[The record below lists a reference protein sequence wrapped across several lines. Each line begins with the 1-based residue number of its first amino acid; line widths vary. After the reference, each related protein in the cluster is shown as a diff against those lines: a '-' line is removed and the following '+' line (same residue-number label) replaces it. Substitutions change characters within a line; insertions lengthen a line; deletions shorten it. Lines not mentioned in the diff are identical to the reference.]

1 MSSLTGNLI
10 SSTYQ
15 SILKITTNNT
25 ASANLNNVTDGL
37 GNATGLYVSTAGIA
51 ISGTFAVSG
60 STIMSGS
67 TTVIGTLAATSSNA
81 VSASYALSASYAVSA
96 SRAVTSS
103 YAITSSYAATANNAN
118 LLDGLDS
125 TAFLVSSGS
134 NSFVGDQIISGSI
147 IPGGLV
153 YDLGTIDAP
162 WRDLYVST
170 GSIKFTSNGVVVS
183 SLGVGTDGTQITG
196 SLAVSSSIL
205 LQNGSNR
212 NTTIKARSGSSGG
225 LLLSSTGS
233 IYLAVT
239 GASTSFIG
247 YNPERDQISNI
258 GLGINSRTVN
268 NGAGSVTI
276 GGPANGSRGGALS
289 LLNTATSAEWLI
301 GNDSNSDLLI
311 GAVGLFVDNSIL
323 FKYKD
328 TETDPGYNI
337 AFSGSGIIPGE
348 TGSYD
353 LGSIDYPWRD
363 LYVSTGSIKFT
374 NNGTVVSTLGA
385 DTNGTQMT
393 GSLSLSGSIVIS
405 PAGGF
410 YKASITAYSGSS
422 INASGLKIAS
432 TGSQISI
439 FSTGSSAAKAIFL
452 GIDPRPVVGQPVP
465 TNASVAINTY
475 YNEYGPGSL
484 MIGGPVDNSRGGLL
498 GFHNHGF
505 NTEWTISQTDDST
518 NNLILQV
525 NGYAA
530 SETSEL
536 LFKPADFGS
545 NTYNV
550 KVNQYGILPEPTESG
565 NNYNLGSEAATWN
578 NTYTNNL
585 NLTPQSQPAD
595 PIPGQIYFDTGNSH
609 FYGWNGTTW
618 KQLDN

>member
-10 SSTYQ
+10 SNTYQ
-15 SILKITTNNT
+15 GLLKTSGSSAITST
-25 ASANLNNVTDGL
+25 LIPITDGL
-37 GNATGLYVSTAGIA
+37 GNNTALSLSTETGSIDGDLIVTGVIHGIA
-51 ISGTFAVSG
+51 TQAVTASYAITASYLSGSITNAVS
-60 STIMSGS
+60 SSY
-67 TTVIGTLAATSSNA
+67 AA
-81 VSASYALSASYAVSA
+81 SASYA
-96 SRAVTSS
+96 
-103 YAITSSYAATANNAN
+103 ANAD
-118 LLDGLDS
+118 LLDGRNS
-125 TAFLVSSGS
+125 TVFATTGS
-134 NSFVGDQIISGSI
+134 NTFIGNQIVSGSI
-147 IPGGLV
+147 TPGGLA

-170 GSIKFTSNGVVVS
+170 GSIKFTNNGVVVS
-183 SLGVGTDGTQITG
+183 TLGVGTDGTQITG
-196 SLAVSSSIL
+196 SLAISSSIL
-205 LQNGSNR
+205 LQNGSNK
-212 NTTIKARSGSSGG
+212 NTTIKARSGTGGG
-225 LLLSSTGS
+225 LLVSSTGS

-239 GASTSFIG
+239 GGSTSFIG
-247 YNPERDQISNI
+247 YNPETDQISNI
-258 GLGINSRTVN
+258 GLGINARTVN

-289 LLNTATSAEWLI
+289 LLNTSTLSEWII
-301 GNDSNSDLLI
+301 GNDASSNLTI
-311 GAVGLFVDNSIL
+311 GTVGLFVDKSIL

-385 DTNGTQMT
+385 DTNGTQIT
-393 GSLSLSGSIVIS
+393 GSLNISGSIVVS

-422 INASGLKIAS
+422 INVSGLKIAS

-439 FSTGSSAAKAIFL
+439 FSTGSTDASAIFL
-452 GIDPRPVVGQPVP
+452 GIDARPASGQPRPAN
-465 TNASVAINTY
+465 TSVAINTY

-484 MIGGPVDNSRGGLL
+484 MIGGPKDASRGGLL
-498 GFHNHGF
+498 GFHNYGG
-505 NTEWTISQTDDST
+505 NTEWTISQTTDVT
-518 NNLILQV
+518 NNLIIEV
-525 NGYAA
+525 NGYPALQQN
-530 SETSEL
+530 EL
-536 LFKPADFGS
+536 LFKPADLGS

-550 KVNQYGILPEPTESG
+550 KITAAGILPEPADSG
-565 NNYNLGSEAATWN
+565 NTYDLGSETAPWD
-578 NTYTNNL
+578 NTFTNNL
-585 NLTPQSQPAD
+585 VLTEQSQPSS
-595 PIPGQIYFDTGNSH
+595 PYPGQIYFSSADSH

>member
-10 SSTYQ
+10 SNTYQ
-15 SILKITTNNT
+15 GLLKTSGSSAINSTLTTI
-25 ASANLNNVTDGL
+25 TDGL
-37 GNATGLYVSTAGIA
+37 GNNTALSLSTATGSITGDLVVTGVIHGTASQAST
-51 ISGTFAVSG
+51 
-60 STIMSGS
+60 
-67 TTVIGTLAATSSNA
+67 
-81 VSASYALSASYAVSA
+81 ASYALTASYVSG
-96 SRAVTSS
+96 SITN
-103 YAITSSYAATANNAN
+103 AISSSYAANAD
-118 LLDGLDS
+118 LLDGKNS
-125 TAFLVSSGS
+125 TVFATTGS
-134 NSFVGDQIISGSI
+134 NTLVGNQTVSGTI
-147 IPGGLV
+147 IPGGLA
-153 YDLGTIDAP
+153 YDLGTVDAP
-162 WRDLYVST
+162 WRDLYIST
-170 GSIKFTSNGVVVS
+170 GSIKFTSNGTVVS
-183 SLGVGTDGTQITG
+183 ALGVGTDGTQITG

-205 LQNGSNR
+205 LQNGSNK
-212 NTTIKARSGSSGG
+212 NTSIKARSGTGGG
-225 LLLSSTGS
+225 LLVSSTGS

-247 YNPERDQISNI
+247 YNPETDQISNI
-258 GLGINSRTVN
+258 GLGINARTVN

-276 GGPANGSRGGALS
+276 GGPINGSRGGALS
-289 LLNTATSAEWLI
+289 LLNTSTLSEWII
-301 GNDSNSDLLI
+301 GNDASSNLTV
-311 GAVGLFVDNSIL
+311 GAVGLFVDKSIL

-353 LGSIDYPWRD
+353 LGSVDYPWRD
-363 LYVSTGSIKFT
+363 LYISTASIKFID
-374 NNGTVVSTLGA
+374 NGTVVATLGA
-385 DTNGTQMT
+385 GTNGTQMT
-393 GSLSLSGSIVIS
+393 GSLSLSGSIVMS

-410 YKASITAYSGSS
+410 YKTHITAYSGSS

-465 TNASVAINTY
+465 TDASVAINTY

-505 NTEWTISQTDDST
+505 NSEWTISQTNDT
-518 NNLILQV
+518 ANNLIIEV

-530 SETSEL
+530 GASEL
-536 LFKPADFGS
+536 LLKPADFGS
-545 NTYNV
+545 NPYNV

-565 NNYNLGSEAATWN
+565 NNYNLGSEAAPWN

-585 NLTPQSQPAD
+585 DLTPQSQPAD
-595 PIPGQIYFDTGNSH
+595 PIPGQIYFDTNDSH